1 MSDSSFPP
9 DTQALLLDV
18 AAASL
23 AHGVRTG
30 AALEVLAE
38 DYPEVVRR
46 GGASFVTLRIGA
58 ELRGCIGSM
67 REQSPLVADVAH
79 NAFSAGF
86 RDPRF
91 SPVTADELDALSIS
105 ISVLSPPEPVAV
117 ESELQLLELM
127 REQAHGW
134 ILRLGDRRGLL
145 LPAVW
150 ESIDDPRDFLGHL
163 KAKAR
168 FEPEFWS
175 SEIVVERFAAES
187 FGGETRKVECG
198 GRKAESG

>member
-1 MSDSSFPP
+1 MSDPPYPP
-9 DTQALLLDV
+9 DVQAVLLDV
-18 AAASL
+18 ASASL

-30 AALEVLAE
+30 SALEVVAE
-38 DYPEVVRR
+38 DYPEAVRR

-67 REQSPLVADVAH
+67 RVQFPLVADVAR

-91 SPVTADELDALSIS
+91 SPVAADELASLSIS

-117 ESELQLLELM
+117 ESERQLLELM
-127 REQAHGW
+127 RERAHGW

-168 FEPEFWS
+168 FQPDFWS
-175 SEIVVERFAAES
+175 SEIVVERFTADS
-187 FGGETRKVECG
+187 FGLG
-198 GRKAESG
+198 GAG